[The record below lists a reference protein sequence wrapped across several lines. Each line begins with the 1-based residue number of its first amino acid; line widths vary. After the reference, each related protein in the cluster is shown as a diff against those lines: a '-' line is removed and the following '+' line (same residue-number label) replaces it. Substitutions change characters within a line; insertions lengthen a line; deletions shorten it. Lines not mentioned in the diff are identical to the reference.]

1 MDELE
6 KQRIIAEKY
15 TELHMIQEAI
25 ARLTGHLSEA
35 SHELTHIYDRLAKFE
50 DDSQT

>member
-6 KQRIIAEKY
+6 KQKIIVEKY
-15 TELHMIQEAI
+15 MELHMIQEAI

-35 SHELTHIYDRLAKFE
+35 SRELVNIYERLAKFE
-50 DDSQT
+50 DGSQT